1 MMLNFLIIFGVW
13 ITPGILL
20 FLYLLWTIKRPAS
33 PASELQ
39 APTVSTG
46 SPMPEHDSSVIQL
59 VSSVAPAPRVLG
71 NAHKAS
77 GLSAMVITY

>member
-1 MMLNFLIIFGVW
+1 MLNFLIVFGVW

-39 APTVSTG
+39 APAVSTG
-46 SPMPEHDSSVIQL
+46 FPMSERDTSVIQL
-59 VSSVAPAPRVLG
+59 DRSVAPVPTRIRERA
-71 NAHKAS
+71 
-77 GLSAMVITY
+77 

>member
-1 MMLNFLIIFGVW
+1 MLNFLIVFGVW

-39 APTVSTG
+39 APAVSAG
-46 SPMPEHDSSVIQL
+46 SPVPENDSSVIQL
-59 VSSVAPAPRVLG
+59 VRSVEPAPARIRER
-71 NAHKAS
+71 A
-77 GLSAMVITY
+77 